1 MLNNK
6 IIAGTGRFCSNAT
19 IMTSTT
25 VLTTQATL
33 PSKFMQDGNSS
44 LESSLPKP
52 NLVNQQCSSTE
63 PKNSAGEQGI
73 EIKDS
78 TGKVSSAFI
87 PSTKVPKS
95 SETKK
100 HRNGASNSAVV
111 DQNQE
116 GGIDHTG
123 AKKMSTEYC
132 NREPQRPVNPFAKSS
147 SSKEPSSSL
156 LDSIK
161 KMKVDKPN
169 SRI

>member
-1 MLNNK
+1 MLNDR
-6 IIAGTGRFCSNAT
+6 IAGTGGICSNAT
-19 IMTSTT
+19 IMTNTP

-33 PSKFMQDGNSS
+33 PSKFMQAANSS

-52 NLVNQQCSSTE
+52 NLVNQQCSLTE
-63 PKNSAGEQGI
+63 PKKPAGEQGF
-73 EIKDS
+73 EKDS
-78 TGKVSSAFI
+78 TRKVSSAFI
-87 PSTKVPKS
+87 PFTKVPKN

-100 HRNGASNSAVV
+100 HRNGASNAAVG
-111 DQNQE
+111 DQNQV

-132 NREPQRPVNPFAKSS
+132 NGAEPQRPVNPFAKSL
-147 SSKEPSSSL
+147 SSKEQSSSV

-169 SRI
+169 ARI